1 VPTWPVNAS
10 RLRSQAAWSRSATAA
25 CWSPKPP
32 PAIRPGAVPT
42 RGRQPQLRAHTAGR
56 PVLRMVDQRGS
67 LSFAGAIYGMGNR
80 YCGQQ
85 VEVRL
90 VGDALEIWQAGE
102 LSSGAA

>member
-1 VPTWPVNAS
+1 MPTWPVNAS
-10 RLRSQAAWSRSATAA
+10 RLRSQAAWWRSVTAA
-25 CWSPKPP
+25 CWSLKPP

-67 LSFAGAIYGMGNR
+67 LSFAGAIYRMGNR

-90 VGDALEIWQAGE
+90 VGDALEISQAGE

>member
-1 VPTWPVNAS
+1 
-10 RLRSQAAWSRSATAA
+10 
-25 CWSPKPP
+25 
-32 PAIRPGAVPT
+32 
-42 RGRQPQLRAHTAGR
+42 
-56 PVLRMVDQRGS
+56 MVDQRGS

-80 YCGQQ
+80 YCGQ

>member
-1 VPTWPVNAS
+1 
-10 RLRSQAAWSRSATAA
+10 
-25 CWSPKPP
+25 
-32 PAIRPGAVPT
+32 
-42 RGRQPQLRAHTAGR
+42 
-56 PVLRMVDQRGS
+56 MVDQRGS